1 MCSYSNIKALFLF
14 CRYFV
19 LRVEEN
25 IGTDHIDISRC
36 NVVFDY
42 TYLKPLQVVVLVM
55 LLLDLD
61 SERELKH
68 MTSKLHYMT
77 T

>member
-1 MCSYSNIKALFLF
+1 MEALFLS

-36 NVVFDY
+36 KVVFEY
-42 TYLKPLQVVVLVM
+42 TYLKALQVVVFVM

-61 SERELKH
+61 SGRELKH